1 MFTGATALL
10 AGAHGAAE
18 RVRAQAANDVLVSG
32 TVACTA
38 FGSGVLQSSAG
49 WLVLNLAVVPLVLAG
64 LCGASWRRVGRARPA
79 MA

>member
-1 MFTGATALL
+1 MDLTAY
-10 AGAHGAAE
+10 
-18 RVRAQAANDVLVSG
+18 RDFPFVCCSDPNDVLVSG

-38 FGSGVLQSSAG
+38 FGSGMLQSSAG